1 MKIIKYLGVAVDS
14 IFANKLRASLTML
27 GIIIGVMAVLT
38 TLGVGSGAAASIT
51 SQIES
56 QGTNLLTISAG
67 GSRGNGASSNT
78 TGSGATTTLTM
89 DDAAVLADKKLHP
102 ELSLVAP
109 EYDAN
114 ATFVNGDTDSNQQ
127 VIGTTPEYAII
138 RNITVANGRFFT
150 QEEVNNNAAVI
161 VLGSTLAGDLFGSI
175 DPVGQMVRVANQPFE
190 VIGVLKSSGGAGFGS
205 NDSRAFAPI
214 SVAQGRL
221 FSAPRFRGTYTISSM
236 SIKGADKNQLDQAQK
251 LIEQTLRLRHG
262 LGADTANDFTI
273 FNQASLLETANS
285 IASTLSL
292 VLGGIG
298 AISLLVGGIG
308 IMNIMLVSV
317 TERTREIGLRK
328 ALGAHDNDIL
338 LQFVIEALVLC
349 TLGGLIG
356 IGISYGI
363 SFIVSMIGISFKLIF
378 TTTAL
383 LLALGVSSGCGLVFG
398 FYPALRATRLD
409 PIEALRYE

>member
-1 MKIIKYLGVAVDS
+1 MKIIRYFRVALES
-14 IFANKLRASLTML
+14 ILANKLRASLTML
-27 GIIIGVMAVLT
+27 GIIIGVAAVLT
-38 TLGVGSGAAASIT
+38 TMGIGSGAAASIT

-67 GSRGNGASSNT
+67 SSRGGGGAAT
-78 TGSGATTTLTM
+78 SGNSATTTLTM
-89 DDAAVLADKKLHP
+89 GDAETLANPTLHP
-102 ELSLVAP
+102 ELAMVAP
-109 EYDAN
+109 EYSSS
-114 ATFVNGDTDSNQQ
+114 TTLVNGDLDSTQQ
-127 VIGTTPEYAII
+127 VIGTTPVYATI
-138 RNITVANGRFFT
+138 RNLTIENGRFFT
-150 QEEVNNNAAVI
+150 QEEVADSAAVI
-161 VLGSTLAGDLFGSI
+161 VLGSTLASDLFENT

-205 NDSRAFAPI
+205 NDNRAFAPI

-221 FSAPRFRGTYTISSM
+221 FNAPRYRGTYTISSM
-236 SIKGADKNQLDQAQK
+236 SIKGTDKNQMDLAQTR
-251 LIEQTLRLRHG
+251 IEQTLRLRHG
-262 LGADTANDFTI
+262 LGAEDANDFTI
-273 FNQASLLETANS
+273 SNQASLLETANS
-285 IASTLSL
+285 IAATLSL
-292 VLGGIG
+292 FLGAIG
-298 AISLLVGGIG
+298 GISLLVGGIG

-363 SFIVSMIGISFKLIF
+363 SGIVAASGISFQVVISAN
-378 TTTAL
+378 AL
-383 LLALGVSSGCGLVFG
+383 LLALGVSSGSGLIFG
-398 FYPALRATRLD
+398 LYPAIRATRLD